1 MNPLARRVGRALRRR
16 IGLLLMGLGLLLG
29 LYSLLVA
36 GARWRLNARLPQA
49 RPAVEGLA
57 AATEA
62 PEAGA
67 APADPAAT
75 ERAALSVEAL
85 LATAGVPARL
95 PSATP
100 DLRRQPGPVPDWIR
114 IPSLGVDSPVLP
126 VGWTDPDQA
135 EDGSVQWRTADFG
148 AGLHAGSARLGEAGN
163 TVISGH
169 NNIGGAVFRRLAELA
184 PGDTI
189 TLGAGGR
196 DWTYTV
202 ERRFIVPEED
212 ASEARRRANAGWIE
226 SSPDE
231 RVTLVSCYPPWG
243 NSHRVI
249 VVARPKATAGDS
261 AAEPGAGTAA
271 ATTAS
276 TTTKEPGFAP
286 AGAP

>member
-57 AATEA
+57 AATVA
-62 PEAGA
+62 PDSGA
-67 APADPAAT
+67 APADPAAP

-100 DLRRQPGPVPDWIR
+100 DLRRPGPVPDWIR

-212 ASEARRRANAGWIE
+212 ASDARRRANAGWIE

-261 AAEPGAGTAA
+261 AAEQGAGTAA

>member
-1 MNPLARRVGRALRRR
+1 MTAAAKLLRRVALALRRR
-16 IGLLLMGLGLLLG
+16 IGLLLLGLGLLLG

-36 GARWRLNARLPQA
+36 GARWRLNVRLPQA
-49 RPAVEGLA
+49 RPAVERP
-57 AATEA
+57 A
-62 PEAGA
+62 PTVGVVPPTGA
-67 APADPAAT
+67 APAAGV
-75 ERAALSVEAL
+75 ALSVEAL

-100 DLRRQPGPVPDWIR
+100 DLMSQPGPVPDWIR

-135 EDGSVQWRTADFG
+135 EDGSVEWRTADFG

-169 NNIGGAVFRRLAELA
+169 NNIAGAVFRRLAELK
-184 PGDTI
+184 PGDDVF
-189 TLGAGGR
+189 LSAAGQ

-202 ERRFIVPEED
+202 ERRFIVPEEG
-212 ASEARRRANAGWIE
+212 ASDARRRANARWID

-249 VVARPKATAGDS
+249 VVARPKATAS
-261 AAEPGAGTAA
+261 AA
-271 ATTAS
+271 ATATS
-276 TTTKEPGFAP
+276 MP
-286 AGAP
+286 

>member
-49 RPAVEGLA
+49 RPAVDGPA
-57 AATEA
+57 AATVA
-62 PEAGA
+62 PDGGA
-67 APADPAAT
+67 APADPAAP

-85 LATAGVPARL
+85 LATAGIPARL

-249 VVARPKATAGDS
+249 VVARPKAT
-261 AAEPGAGTAA
+261 GTETLRTN
-271 ATTAS
+271 ATATANLPV
-276 TTTKEPGFAP
+276 TTTRP
-286 AGAP
+286 

>member
-57 AATEA
+57 EATVA
-62 PEAGA
+62 PDGGA

-100 DLRRQPGPVPDWIR
+100 DLRRPGPVPDWIR

-261 AAEPGAGTAA
+261 AAEQGAGTAA